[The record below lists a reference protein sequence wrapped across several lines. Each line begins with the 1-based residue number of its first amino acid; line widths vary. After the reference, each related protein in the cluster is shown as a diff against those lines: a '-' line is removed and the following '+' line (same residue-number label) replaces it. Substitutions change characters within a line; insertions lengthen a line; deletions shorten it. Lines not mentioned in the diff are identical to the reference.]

1 MFCYQL
7 LTAILPR
14 VGRTAARGVFCV
26 TRDGQPTVLGGRRVQ
41 FEMFFTLPDFSDV
54 SLRDYQETM
63 QRPFFSLSKK
73 KRVRPIEYVS
83 PDKTVTVHVS
93 ANPEY
98 GMATIWDA
106 DIMIY
111 LASHL
116 NEMRERGEN
125 DLSPTIRVQPGDMLK
140 RICWGVSGR
149 AYERLI
155 GALDRL
161 QATTIK
167 TNIRANSKT
176 RETTFSWIDSY
187 THLVDERTQRSLG
200 MEITLS
206 KWFFDGVMD
215 KRNVLAISPLYF
227 EITSG
232 LGKWL
237 YRASRKHAGGN
248 GADGFTIG
256 FETLHQKSG
265 SESSLPSFKNK
276 ILELA
281 RTNAL
286 PEINLEVIDAET
298 PRPKLKM
305 VMRRFMEGAHEK
317 QTKRKQRA
325 PSPARPPRPIPT
337 KPSASPLAEAL
348 PTQPELLDPAL
359 THSLVARV
367 AAGLKAA
374 DSQPSAN
381 PHDGNQAPAVTANA
395 RVRGKGA
402 KDILDPDIYDTIQAE
417 CPGWDLDNLI
427 KQFDAFLN
435 ANPNELPRNYSK
447 RFYGFMKKHHER
459 NKYTLPGY

>member
-1 MFCYQL
+1 MSDS
-7 LTAILPR
+7 
-14 VGRTAARGVFCV
+14 V
-26 TRDGQPTVLGGRRVQ
+26 QPAPGRRVQ
-41 FEMFFTLPDFSDV
+41 FEMFFTLPDFSDI

-73 KRVRPIEYVS
+73 KRMKPIEYIS
-83 PDKTVTVHVS
+83 PDKSVTVHVS
-93 ANPEY
+93 ANPAY

-116 NEMRERGEN
+116 NELRERGDN
-125 DLSPTIRVQPGDMLK
+125 DLSPTIRLQPGDLLK
-140 RICWGVSGR
+140 RICWGTSGR

-155 GALDRL
+155 AALDRL

-215 KRNVLAISPLYF
+215 QRNVLAISPLYF

-237 YRASRKHAGGN
+237 YRAARKHAGGN
-248 GADGFTIG
+248 GPDGFTIG

-276 ILELA
+276 IIELA
-281 RTNAL
+281 RANNL
-286 PEINLEVIDAET
+286 PDISLEVIGSDT

-305 VMRRFMEGAHEK
+305 VMRRHLERTSANSSNTPLHAKEASKPKSKIPGADLQNANTIQKLGPVKKAEK
-317 QTKRKQRA
+317 
-325 PSPARPPRPIPT
+325 I
-337 KPSASPLAEAL
+337 EAV
-348 PTQPELLDPAL
+348 EDFVDPAL
-359 THSLVARV
+359 VRSLLATTRASLRAEQHVDAVSSLEGSAAR
-367 AAGLKAA
+367 
-374 DSQPSAN
+374 PS
-381 PHDGNQAPAVTANA
+381 T
-395 RVRGKGA
+395 RRRGTSA
-402 KDILDPDIYDTIQAE
+402 QEILDPEIYHAIRTE
-417 CPGWDLDNLI
+417 CPGWDLDVLMR
-427 KQFDAFLN
+427 QFDSFLN
-435 ANPNELPRNYSK
+435 SNPHELPRNYSK

-459 NKYTLPGY
+459 NKHTLPGF

>member
-1 MFCYQL
+1 MSDTL
-7 LTAILPR
+7 
-14 VGRTAARGVFCV
+14 
-26 TRDGQPTVLGGRRVQ
+26 QPASGRRIQ
-41 FEMFFTLPDFSDV
+41 FEMFFTLPDFSDI

-73 KRVRPIEYVS
+73 KRLKPIEYIS

-93 ANPEY
+93 ANPAY

-116 NEMRERGEN
+116 NELRERGDN
-125 DLSPTIRVQPGDMLK
+125 DLSPTIRVQPGDLLK
-140 RICWGVSGR
+140 RISWGTSGR

-155 GALDRL
+155 AALDRL

-206 KWFFDGVMD
+206 KWFFDGIMD
-215 KRNVLAISPLYF
+215 QRNVLAISPLYF

-237 YRASRKHAGGN
+237 YRAARKHAGGN
-248 GADGFTIG
+248 GPDGFTIG

-265 SESSLPSFKNK
+265 SESSLPTFKNK

-281 RTNAL
+281 RANNL
-286 PEINLEVIDAET
+286 PDISLEVLGADT

-305 VMRRFMEGAHEK
+305 VMRRHLEQPPSKAKGTVSQSKAAA
-317 QTKRKQRA
+317 TSNV
-325 PSPARPPRPIPT
+325 PSPARQ
-337 KPSASPLAEAL
+337 PSAGAASKVEAA
-348 PTQPELLDPAL
+348 PKNEKAKAANIEADKDFVDPAL
-359 THSLVARV
+359 VRSLLATTTANLR
-367 AAGLKAA
+367 AE
-374 DSQPSAN
+374 QPSDA
-381 PHDGNQAPAVTANA
+381 APPRRRGTTAQE
-395 RVRGKGA
+395 
-402 KDILDPDIYDTIQAE
+402 ILDPEIYHAIRTE
-417 CPGWDLDNLI
+417 CPGWDLDVLMR
-427 KQFDAFLN
+427 QFDSFLN
-435 ANPNELPRNYSK
+435 SNPHELPRNYSK

-459 NKYTLPGY
+459 NKHTLPGF

>member
-1 MFCYQL
+1 MSDDTQS
-7 LTAILPR
+7 P
-14 VGRTAARGVFCV
+14 
-26 TRDGQPTVLGGRRVQ
+26 QQNGRRVQ
-41 FEMFFTLPDFSDV
+41 MEMFFTLPDFSDI

-73 KRVRPIEYVS
+73 KRLKPIEYVS
-83 PDKTVTVHVS
+83 PDKSVTVHVS
-93 ANPEY
+93 ANPAY

-111 LASHL
+111 LASHI
-116 NEMRERGEN
+116 NELRERGEN
-125 DLSPTIRVQPGDMLK
+125 DISPTIRVQPGDMLK

-149 AYERLI
+149 AYERLLQ
-155 GALDRL
+155 ALDRL

-167 TNIRANSKT
+167 TNLRANSKS

-215 KRNVLAISPLYF
+215 KRNILSISPLYF

-232 LGKWL
+232 LAKWL

-248 GADGFTIG
+248 GAEGFTIG

-281 RTNAL
+281 RANNM
-286 PEINLEVIDAET
+286 PEINLEVIGAET

-305 VMRRFMEGAHEK
+305 VMRRYLEGASKEPEVA
-317 QTKRKQRA
+317 TDLPTSPPLPQR
-325 PSPARPPRPIPT
+325 PASNQ
-337 KPSASPLAEAL
+337 KSKASPEEADYI
-348 PTQPELLDPAL
+348 DPA
-359 THSLVARV
+359 VARSLITKTIT
-367 AAGLKAA
+367 GLVSNGLDAE
-374 DSQPSAN
+374 DTGQRNVSAK
-381 PHDGNQAPAVTANA
+381 TAQGGSYGRA
-395 RVRGKGA
+395 QRV
-402 KDILDPDIYDTIQAE
+402 LDADIYQAIKSE
-417 CPGWDLDNLI
+417 CPGWDLDVLMQ
-427 KQFDAFLN
+427 QFDAFLN

-447 RFYGFMKKHHER
+447 RFYGFVKRHHER
-459 NKYTLPGY
+459 NKFQLPGN

>member
-1 MFCYQL
+1 M
-7 LTAILPR
+7 TAD
-14 VGRTAARGVFCV
+14 TH
-26 TRDGQPTVLGGRRVQ
+26 QTVIAGRRVQ
-41 FEMFFTLPDFSDV
+41 FEMLFTLPDFSDI
-54 SLRDYQETM
+54 SLRDYQETR
-63 QRPFFSLSKK
+63 QRPFFSLSKN
-73 KRVRPIEYVS
+73 KRNKPIDYVS
-83 PDKTVTVHVS
+83 PDKSVTVHVS

-116 NEMRERGEN
+116 NELRERGDN
-125 DLSPTIRVQPGDMLK
+125 DLSPTIRLQPGDLLK
-140 RICWGVSGR
+140 RICWGSSGR
-149 AYERLI
+149 AYERLV

-248 GADGFTIG
+248 GVDGFTIG

-265 SESSLPSFKNK
+265 SESSLPSFKIK

-281 RTNAL
+281 KANSL
-286 PEINLEVIDAET
+286 PEISLEVLGPET

-305 VMRRFMEGAHEK
+305 VMRKYLDG
-317 QTKRKQRA
+317 QPPDTQ
-325 PSPARPPRPIPT
+325 SPNKVSKI
-337 KPSASPLAEAL
+337 
-348 PTQPELLDPAL
+348 
-359 THSLVARV
+359 
-367 AAGLKAA
+367 AGL
-374 DSQPSAN
+374 P
-381 PHDGNQAPAVTANA
+381 APAVRAQISHNGPKDAGGLVDARIARDMIAKAVGSLKAVDSYEQIATNDAPNYKANA
-395 RVRGKGA
+395 PPLSASRGDA
-402 KDILDPDIYDTIQAE
+402 QETLDPEIYRPIRSE
-417 CPGWDLDNLI
+417 CPGWDLDVMM

-447 RFYGFMKKHHER
+447 RFLGFMRKHHER
-459 NKYTLPGY
+459 NRHTLRDF

>member
-1 MFCYQL
+1 M
-7 LTAILPR
+7 TSAPS
-14 VGRTAARGVFCV
+14 TTGVS
-26 TRDGQPTVLGGRRVQ
+26 GRRVQ
-41 FEMFFTLPDFSDV
+41 FEMFFTLPDFSDI

-83 PDKTVTVHVS
+83 PDRSVTVHVS

-116 NEMRERGEN
+116 NELRERGDN
-125 DLSPTIRVQPGDMLK
+125 DLSPTIRLQPGDLLK

-155 GALDRL
+155 SALDRL

-167 TNIRANSKT
+167 TNLRANSKT

-248 GADGFTIG
+248 GAEGFTIG
-256 FETLHQKSG
+256 FDTLHQKSG

-281 RTNAL
+281 RMNNL
-286 PEINLEVIDAET
+286 PEISLEVIGGET

-305 VMRRFMEGAHEK
+305 VMRRFMDGQHEVSS
-317 QTKRKQRA
+317 RQRA
-325 PSPARPPRPIPT
+325 TPPSSARAAKARRPAAPIQQMPAPVDTGAEEMVDARLARSLVQRAISGLKSTEPQSSTDPHDPIYAQAAAATPRRRGGR
-337 KPSASPLAEAL
+337 A
-348 PTQPELLDPAL
+348 QDVLDPE
-359 THSLVARV
+359 TYH
-367 AAGLKAA
+367 
-374 DSQPSAN
+374 
-381 PHDGNQAPAVTANA
+381 
-395 RVRGKGA
+395 
-402 KDILDPDIYDTIQAE
+402 TIKTE
-417 CPGWDLDNLI
+417 CPGWDLDVLI

-435 ANPNELPRNYSK
+435 SNPDEMPRNYSK
-447 RFYGFMKKHHER
+447 RFLGFMRKHHER
-459 NKYTLPGY
+459 NKYSLPGF

>member
-1 MFCYQL
+1 M
-7 LTAILPR
+7 TKNAPP
-14 VGRTAARGVFCV
+14 VV
-26 TRDGQPTVLGGRRVQ
+26 GGRRVQ

-73 KRVRPIEYVS
+73 KRIKPIEYVS

-116 NEMRERGEN
+116 NELRERGDN
-125 DLSPTIRVQPGDMLK
+125 DLSPTIRVQPGDLLK

-155 GALDRL
+155 AALDRL

-281 RTNAL
+281 RANTL
-286 PEINLEVIDAET
+286 PEINLEVIGAET

-305 VMRRFMEGAHEK
+305 VMRRYLDGAHE
-317 QTKRKQRA
+317 QPTARKQRA
-325 PSPARPPRPIPT
+325 PSPG
-337 KPSASPLAEAL
+337 L
-348 PTQPELLDPAL
+348 PTSSSPKQTSKAPVATPGMGDAELVHPSL
-359 THSLVARV
+359 TRGLVARAV
-367 AAGLKAA
+367 AGLKVV
-374 DSQPSAN
+374 DSRPTSN
-381 PHDGNQAPAVTANA
+381 SHDGSHGAVAA
-395 RVRGKGA
+395 A
-402 KDILDPDIYDTIQAE
+402 KLRRPGNRAEDVLDPDVYQAIRTE

-427 KQFDAFLN
+427 RQFDAFLN
-435 ANPNELPRNYSK
+435 SNPNEMPRNYSK

-459 NKYTLPGY
+459 NKHTLPGF

>member
-1 MFCYQL
+1 M
-7 LTAILPR
+7 TSDAPP
-14 VGRTAARGVFCV
+14 AAA
-26 TRDGQPTVLGGRRVQ
+26 GGRKVQ
-41 FEMFFTLPDFSDV
+41 FEMFFTLPDFSDI

-63 QRPFFSLSKK
+63 QRPFFSLAKK
-73 KRVRPIEYVS
+73 KRIKPIDYLS
-83 PDKTVTVHVS
+83 PDKTVHVHVS

-116 NEMRERGEN
+116 NELRERGDN
-125 DLSPTIRVQPGDMLK
+125 DLSPTIRLQPGDLLR

-155 GALDRL
+155 AALDRL

-187 THLVDERTQRSLG
+187 THLVDEKTQRSLG

-206 KWFFDGVMD
+206 KWFFEGVMD

-248 GADGFTIG
+248 GAEGFTIG

-281 RTNAL
+281 RANNL
-286 PEINLEVIDAET
+286 PEIDLEVIGAET

-305 VMRRFMEGAHEK
+305 VMRKYLEGRPPNDAK
-317 QTKRKQRA
+317 APPLPSPQRAAASLPRTSSAA
-325 PSPARPPRPIPT
+325 PSPAKPTPPIATASAEEFVDPRLTRGLLPRPAASLKFEDTNPADPHAQVYAEAARQAPQPPRG
-337 KPSASPLAEAL
+337 SRA
-348 PTQPELLDPAL
+348 Q
-359 THSLVARV
+359 
-367 AAGLKAA
+367 
-374 DSQPSAN
+374 
-381 PHDGNQAPAVTANA
+381 
-395 RVRGKGA
+395 
-402 KDILDPDIYDTIQAE
+402 DILDREIYQAIREE
-417 CPGWDLDNLI
+417 CPGWDLDVLM
-427 KQFDAFLN
+427 KTFDQFLG
-435 ANPNELPRNYSK
+435 ANPTELPRNYSK
-447 RFYGFMKKHHER
+447 RFYGFVKKHHER
-459 NKYTLPGY
+459 NKYQLPGF

>member
-1 MFCYQL
+1 
-7 LTAILPR
+7 
-14 VGRTAARGVFCV
+14 
-26 TRDGQPTVLGGRRVQ
+26 
-41 FEMFFTLPDFSDV
+41 MFFTLPDFSDI

-63 QRPFFSLSKK
+63 QRPFFSLAKK
-73 KRVRPIEYVS
+73 KRLKPIEYLS
-83 PDKTVTVHVS
+83 PDKSVRVHVS

-116 NEMRERGEN
+116 NELRERGDN
-125 DLSPTIRVQPGDMLK
+125 DLSPTIRLQPGDLLR

-155 GALDRL
+155 AALDRL

-167 TNIRANSKT
+167 TNIRANSKS

-187 THLVDERTQRSLG
+187 THLVDEKTQRSLG

-206 KWFFDGVMD
+206 KWFFEGVMD

-248 GADGFTIG
+248 GAEGFTIG

-281 RTNAL
+281 RANNL
-286 PEINLEVIDAET
+286 PEIDLEVIGAES

-305 VMRRFMEGAHEK
+305 VMRKFLSDLKPGVTGGKSAGA
-317 QTKRKQRA
+317 A
-325 PSPARPPRPIPT
+325 ALPVSLPSPPRRP
-337 KPSASPLAEAL
+337 SG
-348 PTQPELLDPAL
+348 PEIHTAKGGFVDPAL
-359 THSLVARV
+359 TRGLLLQATKHLRYDDERPTTDPHHLEFAQ
-367 AAGLKAA
+367 AATQMPVL
-374 DSQPSAN
+374 
-381 PHDGNQAPAVTANA
+381 
-395 RVRGKGA
+395 RKGGRA
-402 KDILDPDIYDTIQAE
+402 QDILDIEIYEAILRE
-417 CPGWDLDNLI
+417 CPGWDLDVLM
-427 KQFDAFLN
+427 KTFDAFLN
-435 ANPNELPRNYSK
+435 RNPNEIPRNYSK

-459 NKYTLPGY
+459 NKYQLPGY

>member
-1 MFCYQL
+1 MTEDLQL
-7 LTAILPR
+7 KP
-14 VGRTAARGVFCV
+14 
-26 TRDGQPTVLGGRRVQ
+26 PGGRRVQ

-63 QRPFFSLSKK
+63 QRPFFSLAKK
-73 KRVRPIEYVS
+73 KRVKPIEYVS
-83 PDKTVTVHVS
+83 PDKSVTVHVS

-111 LASHL
+111 LASHI
-116 NEMRERGEN
+116 NELRERGDN
-125 DLSPTIRVQPGDMLK
+125 DLSPTIRVQPGDLLK

-215 KRNVLAISPLYF
+215 KRNVLAISPQYF

-248 GADGFTIG
+248 GAEGFTIG

-281 RTNAL
+281 RSNSL
-286 PEINLEVIDAET
+286 PEINLEVIGGET

-305 VMRRFMEGAHEK
+305 VMRRHLAGAREK
-317 QTKRKQRA
+317 TTGRKQRA
-325 PSPARPPRPIPT
+325 PSPPLETPEATKRSGSSRPAPP
-337 KPSASPLAEAL
+337 PSEP
-348 PTQPELLDPAL
+348 PEYVDPAL
-359 THSLVARV
+359 ARRLVQRAV
-367 AAGLKAA
+367 SGLN
-374 DSQPSAN
+374 SAEASPKHD
-381 PHDGNQAPAVTANA
+381 PHDGSYLAAAAAMP
-395 RVRGKGA
+395 RIRGGRA
-402 KDILDPDIYDTIQAE
+402 KDVLEPEIYEAIRTE
-417 CPGWDLDNLI
+417 CPGWDLDNLVR
-427 KQFDAFLN
+427 QFDAFLN

-459 NKYTLPGY
+459 NRHTLPGL

>member
-1 MFCYQL
+1 L
-7 LTAILPR
+7 AEDL
-14 VGRTAARGVFCV
+14 
-26 TRDGQPTVLGGRRVQ
+26 QPKAPGARRVQ

-63 QRPFFSLSKK
+63 QRPFFSLAKK

-83 PDKTVTVHVS
+83 PDKSVTVHVS

-111 LASHL
+111 LASHI
-116 NEMRERGEN
+116 NELRERGDN
-125 DLSPTIRVQPGDMLK
+125 DLSPTIRVQPGDLLK

-149 AYERLI
+149 AYERLV

-215 KRNVLAISPLYF
+215 KRNVLAISPQYF

-281 RTNAL
+281 RSNSL
-286 PEINLEVIDAET
+286 PEINLEVIGAET

-305 VMRRFMEGAHEK
+305 VMRRHLADAGEK
-317 QTKRKQRA
+317 MVGRKQRA
-325 PSPARPPRPIPT
+325 PSPALRARQNTNRPETNKLP
-337 KPSASPLAEAL
+337 ASFV
-348 PTQPELLDPAL
+348 TPEFVDPAVARQ
-359 THSLVARV
+359 LVARTIS
-367 AAGLKAA
+367 GLKAA
-374 DSQPSAN
+374 EPSPCPD
-381 PHDGNQAPAVTANA
+381 PHAENHSTLPMPRQRIRGA
-395 RVRGKGA
+395 RAQDV
-402 KDILDPDIYDTIQAE
+402 LEPEIYEAIRTE

-427 KQFDAFLN
+427 RQFDAFLN

-459 NKYTLPGY
+459 NRHTLPGF

>member
-1 MFCYQL
+1 M
-7 LTAILPR
+7 
-14 VGRTAARGVFCV
+14 VFAKV
-26 TRDGQPTVLGGRRVQ
+26 FGMSDGPSSPVSNGRRVQ
-41 FEMFFTLPDFSDV
+41 MEMFFTLPDFSDI

-73 KRVRPIEYVS
+73 KRLKPIEYVS
-83 PDKTVTVHVS
+83 PDKSVTVHVS
-93 ANPEY
+93 ANPAY

-116 NEMRERGEN
+116 NELRERGEN
-125 DLSPTIRVQPGDMLK
+125 DISPTIRVQPGDMLK

-149 AYERLI
+149 AYERLLQ
-155 GALDRL
+155 ALDRL

-167 TNIRANSKT
+167 TNLRANSKS

-232 LGKWL
+232 LAKWL

-248 GADGFTIG
+248 GAEGFTIG

-281 RTNAL
+281 RANNM
-286 PEINLEVIDAET
+286 PEINLEVIGAET

-305 VMRRFMEGAHEK
+305 VMRRYLEDGARAAETPAPPPPPRK
-317 QTKRKQRA
+317 QTVKA
-325 PSPARPPRPIPT
+325 PDEADYVDPAMARSLIAQTITGLTSNKDEDAQSRPR
-337 KPSASPLAEAL
+337 KPSSPYGRA
-348 PTQPELLDPAL
+348 QRVLD
-359 THSLVARV
+359 
-367 AAGLKAA
+367 
-374 DSQPSAN
+374 DEIY
-381 PHDGNQAPAVTANA
+381 QAI
-395 RVRGKGA
+395 R
-402 KDILDPDIYDTIQAE
+402 AE
-417 CPGWDLDNLI
+417 CPGWDLDVLMQ
-427 KQFDAFLN
+427 QFDAFLN
-435 ANPNELPRNYSK
+435 ANPDELPRNYSK
-447 RFYGFMKKHHER
+447 RFYGFVKRHHER
-459 NKYTLPGY
+459 NKFQLPGH

>member
-1 MFCYQL
+1 MTSAL
-7 LTAILPR
+7 ST
-14 VGRTAARGVFCV
+14 TGV
-26 TRDGQPTVLGGRRVQ
+26 GGRRVQ
-41 FEMFFTLPDFSDV
+41 FEMFFTLPDFSDI

-83 PDKTVTVHVS
+83 PDRSVTVHVS
-93 ANPEY
+93 ANHEY

-116 NEMRERGEN
+116 NELRERGDN
-125 DLSPTIRVQPGDMLK
+125 DLSPTVRLQPGDLLK

-155 GALDRL
+155 SALDRL

-167 TNIRANSKT
+167 TNLRANSKT

-248 GADGFTIG
+248 GAEGFTIG
-256 FETLHQKSG
+256 FDTLHQKSG

-281 RTNAL
+281 RMNNL
-286 PEINLEVIDAET
+286 PEISLEVIGGET

-305 VMRRFMEGAHEK
+305 VMRRFMDGQHEVSS
-317 QTKRKQRA
+317 RQRA
-325 PSPARPPRPIPT
+325 TPPSSAR
-337 KPSASPLAEAL
+337 
-348 PTQPELLDPAL
+348 
-359 THSLVARV
+359 
-367 AAGLKAA
+367 AAKEV
-374 DSQPSAN
+374 QR
-381 PHDGNQAPAVTANA
+381 AVTINSHWEKT
-395 RVRGKGA
+395 VV
-402 KDILDPDIYDTIQAE
+402 I
-417 CPGWDLDNLI
+417 
-427 KQFDAFLN
+427 
-435 ANPNELPRNYSK
+435 PR
-447 RFYGFMKKHHER
+447 
-459 NKYTLPGY
+459 

>member
-1 MFCYQL
+1 MSDRKAKTQ
-7 LTAILPR
+7 
-14 VGRTAARGVFCV
+14 AAV
-26 TRDGQPTVLGGRRVQ
+26 PGGRRVQ

-73 KRVRPIEYVS
+73 KRIKPIEYVS
-83 PDKTVTVHVS
+83 PDKQVTVHVS

-116 NEMRERGEN
+116 NELRERGEN
-125 DLSPTIRVQPGDMLK
+125 DLSPTIRLQPGDLLK

-248 GADGFTIG
+248 GAEGFTIG

-281 RTNAL
+281 RANSL
-286 PEINLEVIDAET
+286 PEINLEVIGAET
-298 PRPKLKM
+298 SRPKLKM
-305 VMRRFMEGAHEK
+305 VMRRYMDGHREVSSV
-317 QTKRKQRA
+317 KRGDT
-325 PSPARPPRPIPT
+325 PSPARRTTNPKHPDAD
-337 KPSASPLAEAL
+337 KPL
-348 PTQPELLDPAL
+348 
-359 THSLVARV
+359 
-367 AAGLKAA
+367 
-374 DSQPSAN
+374 QPSAIQAADDLVDPSLTHALVQRAISN
-381 PHDGNQAPAVTANA
+381 LKVADPNPSQDPHDPAYAAKAATTP
-395 RVRGKGA
+395 RRRGGRA
-402 KDILDPDIYDTIQAE
+402 HEVLDPETYIAIKTE
-417 CPGWDLDNLI
+417 CPGWDLDVLI

-435 ANPNELPRNYSK
+435 SNPNEMPRNYSK

-459 NKYTLPGY
+459 NKHTLPGF